1 MQDTAYAQ
9 AKAVADAAFEDKLK
23 QFSTDLEKVAAGWSA
38 REFSALPSQAVEAM
52 ADTTGRYLAEVTNM
66 LQWLYERAFV
76 HAPMPRPETL
86 AAIEA
91 DLVDHVAKQLRII
104 VSTFQGKV
112 HSCGGIVAAN
122 NLLSSQVKHLRGQ
135 IEQAMATIRRRS

>member
-38 REFSALPSQAVEAM
+38 REFSVLPSQAVEAM
-52 ADTTGRYLAEVTNM
+52 AATTGRYLAEVTNM
-66 LQWLYERAFV
+66 FQWLYERAFV

-91 DLVDHVAKQLRII
+91 DLVDHVAEQLKII
-104 VSTFQGKV
+104 VSTFQGRV
-112 HSCGGIVAAN
+112 HSCGGNVAAN

-135 IEQAMATIRRRS
+135 IEQAMASLRRRS